1 MMWFLTEKFK
11 IRRDGTDQWLDL
23 LLRKRASPKL
33 DIESIRNSCTR
44 DLRLAH
50 SEFSRNLLPAH
61 TLIVASAQFW
71 FNEWIRWKTIST
83 GGFDEPRVCLSFAPG
98 CHQKGD
104 TRRQ

>member
-50 SEFSRNLLPAH
+50 SEIFPELASSPH
-61 TLIVASAQFW
+61 THCSIGTVLVQRMDKMEDNIDR
-71 FNEWIRWKTIST
+71 WI
-83 GGFDEPRVCLSFAPG
+83 
-98 CHQKGD
+98 
-104 TRRQ
+104 